1 MTAGTKDSPRDP
13 GINNM
18 AGIRQLTCVNSGVTT
33 CSKEITLYI
42 ADLFRD
48 LKMQMNIGS

>member
-1 MTAGTKDSPRDP
+1 MKAGIKDSPRDP

-33 CSKEITLYI
+33 CSEEITLYI
-42 ADLFRD
+42 ADFYGD
-48 LKMQMNIGS
+48 LEMQMNKSP